1 MIDTKAVSK
10 TIIRGLKYR
19 IFGKSSYGNQDWMK
33 ADHQWYEKIHDSNY
47 LLHENFM
54 EYFSKIKP
62 DIKTVL
68 EVGCGTGIYPIREK
82 EMFKDLEYTGID
94 FSSANIKYCKNH
106 SEFNFLTGDFIKMN
120 IDKKYD
126 LVFSHAVID
135 HVYDIEIFL
144 LNLVKSCKKFAYINS
159 YIGYF
164 QDLDQHKRRWRD
176 DDHCYYNT
184 ISVKQIEKSLQEF
197 GLSNNQ
203 FILRSQKANEKNM
216 DNTQLVIEIDKT
228 K

>member
-1 MIDTKAVSK
+1 MKDILIEILSPNSLVIVESTVEPGFIEDEMVPIISK
-10 TIIRGLKYR
+10 SGRLK
-19 IFGKSSYGNQDWMK
+19 IEETFFIG
-33 ADHQWYEKIHDSNY
+33 
-47 LLHENFM
+47 
-54 EYFSKIKP
+54 
-62 DIKTVL
+62 V
-68 EVGCGTGIYPIREK
+68 CPIREK
-82 EMFKDLEYTGID
+82 EMFKGLEYIGID
-94 FSSANIKYCKNH
+94 FSSANIEYCKDH
-106 SEFNFLTGDFIKMN
+106 SEFNFLVGDFIKMN
-120 IDKKYD
+120 VNKKYD

-135 HVYDIEIFL
+135 HVYDIETFL

-164 QDLDQHKRRWRD
+164 PNLDNHKRRWHD

-203 FILRSQKANEKNM
+203 FVLRSQKANEKNT

>member
-1 MIDTKAVSK
+1 
-10 TIIRGLKYR
+10 
-19 IFGKSSYGNQDWMK
+19 
-33 ADHQWYEKIHDSNY
+33 
-47 LLHENFM
+47 
-54 EYFSKIKP
+54 
-62 DIKTVL
+62 
-68 EVGCGTGIYPIREK
+68 
-82 EMFKDLEYTGID
+82 MFKGLEYIGID
-94 FSSANIKYCKNH
+94 FSSANIEYCKDH
-106 SEFNFLTGDFIKMN
+106 SEFNFLVGDFIKMN
-120 IDKKYD
+120 VNKKYD

-135 HVYDIEIFL
+135 HVYDIETFL

-164 QDLDQHKRRWRD
+164 PNLDNHKRRWHD

-203 FILRSQKANEKNM
+203 FVLRSQKANEKNT
-216 DNTQLVIEIDKT
+216 NNIQLVIEIDKT